1 MSTLTCPKASACEPS
16 DTCREKKTQP
26 GEGRQVWGIVPGPGA
41 GKGLLEWGR
50 EPGKAVVGV
59 GQPRPLS
66 WTQAFDPGRGW
77 GGGGGQSRQNSSR
90 CLATNCYVPCGHDCI
105 DLSAP
110 NMPQSDSVPSE
121 DPPANGNPAGLSVK
135 AGAEQNLPARL
146 HPGQPCPASTT
157 VPTLR
162 LSLASLQGLLAQAMS
177 ASLCLEPLLSSTIC
191 LSIQLAR
198 PAV

>member
-1 MSTLTCPKASACEPS
+1 MGHRPWAWGGEES
-16 DTCREKKTQP
+16 P
-26 GEGRQVWGIVPGPGA
+26 GMGA
-41 GKGLLEWGR
+41 GTWQGCGWCGAAQASKLDSSLWSW
-50 EPGKAVVGV
+50 AGV
-59 GQPRPLS
+59 GR
-66 WTQAFDPGRGW
+66 W
-77 GGGGGQSRQNSSR
+77 GGGQSRQNSSR

-121 DPPANGNPAGLSVK
+121 DPPANGNPAGLLVK